1 MPVFAAPLEAAAAFG
16 FIGLSVPIYFI
27 SNYVKYREL
36 NIYQHIPSFIKNRM
50 GKSNYSKIPVEMQ
63 DL

>member
-1 MPVFAAPLEAAAAFG
+1 MPIFAAPLESVAAFG

-27 SNYVKYREL
+27 SNYVRYRQF
-36 NIYQHIPSFIKNRM
+36 NVYQHLPSFLVSK
-50 GKSNYSKIPVEMQ
+50 GKYSKIPVEMQ